1 MSFITVD
8 PKYPVYDGIPL
19 TFRAPC
25 DSKDAEGLL
34 VANTKY
40 YFRDANSD
48 DVTGINRLF
57 SVGAY
62 VSVTLDTTKKYAY
75 ITNAV
80 TNYSNTVAG
89 DILETVR
96 TDLGDRWLLCNGDIL
111 WDGQYPKLREILPY
125 NTGWHMVAPFHTKH
139 QRVRALPKDGFWAL
153 ESTSEGKFA
162 VYDTN
167 TDTVTDG
174 VYPKKGTINPDNTD
188 NSLKFIG
195 FTHDGDR
202 YILGVSEA
210 YFPSTGTGTGTYR
223 VHLLTSTDLVNWTK
237 VYKFSTSSTDEP
249 YDITFNGVDILVA
262 TQYYNYANN
271 PDETYRVCVFA
282 TNKAMTT
289 TRQVGG
295 YWKPK
300 YLSDFSVL
308 PNGYWTFQRDG
319 NTACS
324 VYKSGAHRNV
334 FSFSYNGGIA
344 FFNDK
349 YWVGT
354 PYGNQ
359 YVIYIETYN
368 FETDTRSYFT
378 VESLF
383 ESSDTIYLRGVEYDK
398 NKNEWMLYISN
409 SDADVCYIAY
419 ISADSDPSDAANY
432 RTVRVESLP
441 ELHNVQMAPDRSK
454 MTAGNLLRDPNQKYL
469 PKHSG
474 DTLKYIYTG

>member
-1 MSFITVD
+1 M
-8 PKYPVYDGIPL
+8 
-19 TFRAPC
+19 
-25 DSKDAEGLL
+25 
-34 VANTKY
+34 
-40 YFRDANSD
+40 
-48 DVTGINRLF
+48 
-57 SVGAY
+57 
-62 VSVTLDTTKKYAY
+62 
-75 ITNAV
+75 
-80 TNYSNTVAG
+80 
-89 DILETVR
+89 
-96 TDLGDRWLLCNGDIL
+96 
-111 WDGQYPKLREILPY
+111 
-125 NTGWHMVAPFHTKH
+125 
-139 QRVRALPKDGFWAL
+139 
-153 ESTSEGKFA
+153 
-162 VYDTN
+162 
-167 TDTVTDG
+167 
-174 VYPKKGTINPDNTD
+174 
-188 NSLKFIG
+188 
-195 FTHDGDR
+195 
-202 YILGVSEA
+202 
-210 YFPSTGTGTGTYR
+210 
-223 VHLLTSTDLVNWTK
+223 
-237 VYKFSTSSTDEP
+237 YKFYTSSTNEP

-262 TQYYNYANN
+262 TQYYNYAIN
-271 PDETYRVCVFA
+271 PDETYRVYVYA
-282 TNKAMTT
+282 TNKALTT

-295 YWKPK
+295 YWDPE